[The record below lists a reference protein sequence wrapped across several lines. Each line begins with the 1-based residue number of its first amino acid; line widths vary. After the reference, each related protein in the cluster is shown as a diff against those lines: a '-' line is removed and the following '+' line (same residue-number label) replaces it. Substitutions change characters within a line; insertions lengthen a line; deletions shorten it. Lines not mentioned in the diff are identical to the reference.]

1 VEATPA
7 ACDWDRE
14 SVGGARYARKVSGL
28 EKRGSYTPRRVR
40 ERRANQLVVGG
51 GVAGS
56 VAVVGLVLAVAGVIG
71 ATLPILALVVAAICA
86 FLFRRVAAG

>member
-1 VEATPA
+1 
-7 ACDWDRE
+7 
-14 SVGGARYARKVSGL
+14 
-28 EKRGSYTPRRVR
+28 VR

-71 ATLPILALVVAAICA
+71 ATLPILALVVAAVCA